1 MKGVRTA
8 ARYAKALLM
17 LAKEQNCVEAI
28 VQDARMIQ
36 GLVKESKDL
45 SILLESPLI
54 KAEQKSTVLEKI
66 FASNVHQ
73 LSMGLIKQILKQN
86 RERLLGLI
94 CEEVL
99 NRYNEE
105 NKIAKVSL
113 STAVPLEE
121 NAKNQI
127 LEQLKAAYQLS
138 AIELDE
144 QIDESLIGGIVMRMG
159 DKQLDASIRRQLN
172 DIKKEII

>member
-8 ARYAKALLM
+8 SRYAKALLM

-28 VQDARMIQ
+28 VVDAKMIR

-45 SILLESPLI
+45 KILLESPLI
-54 KAEQKSTVLEKI
+54 RTNQKATVLEKI
-66 FASNVHQ
+66 FATNVHQ
-73 LSMGLIKQILKQN
+73 LSMGMIKQILKQN

-99 NRYNEE
+99 NQYNLE

-113 STAVPLEE
+113 STATPLEE
-121 NAKNQI
+121 GLKDEI
-127 LEQLKAAYQLS
+127 LAQLKAAYQLS
-138 AIELDE
+138 AIELEE
-144 QIDESLIGGIVMRMG
+144 QVDESLIGGIVMRMG